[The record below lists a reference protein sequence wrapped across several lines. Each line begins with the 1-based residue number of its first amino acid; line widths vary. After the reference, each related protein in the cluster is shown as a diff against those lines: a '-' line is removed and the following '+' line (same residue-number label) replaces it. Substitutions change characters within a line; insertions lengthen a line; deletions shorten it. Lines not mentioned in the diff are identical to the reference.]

1 MAEMKTSLPILSVSK
16 LKKYFRIGSGIFN
29 RRKLELKAVDDISFE
44 IQEGE
49 TFGLVG
55 ESGCGKSTVAR
66 TILRLYKP
74 SAGQILLRQGE
85 ALVDITHLSGKELLP
100 IRSSMQIIFQD
111 PYSSLNPR
119 MTVQRI
125 LREPLMAHKIGTS
138 DEQDQRIEQ
147 MLKAVGLQ
155 PDQLKRYPHEF
166 SGGQRQR
173 IAIARALVLHPKL
186 VVADEPVSALDV
198 SIQAQVLNLL
208 EDLQTEFGFS
218 YLFVAHN
225 LFVVRHIS
233 KTIAVMYLGRIV
245 ESGPVDSLFMDPRHP
260 YTEALLSAIPLPNPD
275 HKINR
280 IILHG
285 DVPSPI
291 DLPSGCRFSKRC
303 RYAKPS
309 CNESEPELR
318 DVGNGHQVACHFDDL
333 ISPSRTN

>member
-1 MAEMKTSLPILSVSK
+1 MPILSASK
-16 LKKYFRIGSGIFN
+16 LKKYFRIRSGAFN
-29 RRKLELKAVDDISFE
+29 RRKLELKAVDDVSFD

-74 SAGQILLRQGE
+74 NAGTILLRQGE
-85 ALVDITHLSGKELLP
+85 ALVDITRLSGRELLP
-100 IRSSMQIIFQD
+100 IRRSMQIIFQD

-119 MTVQRI
+119 MTVERI
-125 LREPLMAHKIGTS
+125 LREPLTAHRIGTR
-138 DEQDQRIEQ
+138 DEQDNRIEQ

-155 PDQLKRYPHEF
+155 SDQLKRYPHEF

-173 IAIARALVLHPKL
+173 IAIARALVVQPKL

-208 EDLQTEFGFS
+208 EDLQSEFGFS

-260 YTEALLSAIPLPNPD
+260 YTEALLSAIPLPNPE

-291 DLPSGCRFSKRC
+291 DLPGGCRFSKRC
-303 RYAKPS
+303 RYARPS
-309 CNESEPELR
+309 CNEMEPELR
-318 DVGNGHQVACHFDDL
+318 DVGNGHLVACHFDD
-333 ISPSRTN
+333 IVSSSGTS